1 LSNNILYIS
10 YDGLTDPLGQ
20 SQVLPYIVGLT
31 RAGYKITIISCEKRE
46 RYNNLRTH
54 IQNICDEN
62 TIDWAPLFYT
72 KNPPVLSTLV
82 DILKINR
89 AAKKIYTS
97 NPFAF
102 IHCRS
107 YIPALVGLRFKKKYN
122 IKFIFDMRGFWADE
136 RIDGNIWKLSNPIFN
151 FIYKFFK
158 AKEKAFLSNADKI
171 ISLTHNAK
179 KEILSWN
186 LEVDSNRIVVIPCA
200 ADYSLFEL
208 STEEKKNTAKASLK
222 LSKNYVLS
230 YIGSLGTW
238 YLTNEML
245 HFFSLLKKQISN
257 AKFLIITQDNPEI
270 ILKNLHLFEINEEDI
285 IIKSCSRNE
294 LPNIAHSSDFSIFFI
309 KPSYSKKASS
319 PTKMGELLAMGI
331 PIICNNNVGDVEE
344 IIRLTKGGICIET
357 LNDDAFKNTINQMLI
372 FKNSPK
378 DTRVLSEKYFLLENG
393 VRQYIECYK
402 SISV

>member
-1 LSNNILYIS
+1 
-10 YDGLTDPLGQ
+10 
-20 SQVLPYIVGLT
+20 
-31 RAGYKITIISCEKRE
+31 
-46 RYNNLRTH
+46 
-54 IQNICDEN
+54 
-62 TIDWAPLFYT
+62 
-72 KNPPVLSTLV
+72 
-82 DILKINR
+82 
-89 AAKKIYTS
+89 
-97 NPFAF
+97 
-102 IHCRS
+102 
-107 YIPALVGLRFKKKYN
+107 
-122 IKFIFDMRGFWADE
+122 
-136 RIDGNIWKLSNPIFN
+136 
-151 FIYKFFK
+151 
-158 AKEKAFLSNADKI
+158 
-171 ISLTHNAK
+171 
-179 KEILSWN
+179 
-186 LEVDSNRIVVIPCA
+186 
-200 ADYSLFEL
+200 
-208 STEEKKNTAKASLK
+208 
-222 LSKNYVLS
+222 VLS